1 MSVVLRV
8 GQDLWTRARRVLP
21 GGVSSNVKMD
31 ERPQPLFFT
40 HAEGSRLYDCDG
52 NAYIDYTCGY
62 GPVILGHAYPPVV
75 EALQRAAARGFNYGG
90 QHEGEI
96 LLAERLAAAV
106 PCIDMVRYN
115 SSGSE
120 VVAAAVRLA
129 RAYTRRSKIV
139 KFAGH
144 YHGWFDE
151 ELLATHPSPVGDA
164 APDGDASPDGDAAP
178 DGDGPPGPESAGQ
191 PASSAAHVL
200 VAPWNDAAA
209 LERLLAAH
217 QGEVAAVLM
226 EPIMCNSGAIMPAPG
241 YLERARE
248 LCTRHGVVLIFDEV
262 ITGFRVDL
270 GGAQALLG
278 VTPDLAVFG
287 KAVANGFP
295 LSCVGGRR
303 EIMDL
308 MSTGNV
314 FHGGTF
320 NGNPLGIASALATLD
335 ELARDDGAA
344 FHRLTATGRRLM
356 QGIRDAAA
364 ARGTPVLVQGP
375 GPVFYMWFT
384 DQPAITDYR
393 SSARVSREPYARFA
407 AAMLAR
413 GVRVIPGGRW
423 YVTVSHTDADID
435 QTLNTVGTALEESI
449 EKTAK
454 SQRGEG

>member
-1 MSVVLRV
+1 MSVVLQKGRR
-8 GQDLWTRARRVLP
+8 LWERARRVLP
-21 GGVSSNVKMD
+21 GGVSSNVKME
-31 ERPQPLFFT
+31 ERPQPLFFAR
-40 HAEGSRLYDCDG
+40 AEGSRLYDCDG
-52 NAYIDYTCGY
+52 NVYIDYTCGY

-75 EALQRAAARGFNYGG
+75 DALQRAAARGFNYGG

-106 PCIDMVRYN
+106 PCIEMVRYN

-129 RAYTRRSKIV
+129 RAHTRRLKIV
-139 KFAGH
+139 RFAGH

-151 ELLATHPSPVGDA
+151 ELLATHP
-164 APDGDASPDGDAAP
+164 APDDDA
-178 DGDGPPGPESAGQ
+178 PPEPESAGQ
-191 PASSAAHVL
+191 PSSSAAHVL
-200 VAPWNDAAA
+200 VAPWNDGAA
-209 LERLLAAH
+209 LERLLAAR
-217 QGEVAAVLM
+217 GSEVAGVLM

-241 YLERARE
+241 YLERVRE

-262 ITGFRVDL
+262 ITGFRVHL

-287 KAVANGFP
+287 KALANGFP

-308 MSTGNV
+308 MSTGKV

-320 NGNPLGIASALATLD
+320 NGNPLGVASALATLD

-344 FHRLTATGRRLM
+344 FHRLTATGQRLM
-356 QGIRDAAA
+356 RGIREVATAK
-364 ARGTPVLVQGP
+364 GTPVLVQGP

-384 DQPAITDYR
+384 DQSAITDYR

-413 GVRVIPGGRW
+413 GVRLIPGGRW
-423 YVTVSHTDADID
+423 YVTASHTDADID
-435 QTLNTVGTALEESI
+435 QTLKTMAAALDDAFQNAV
-449 EKTAK
+449 TM
-454 SQRGEG
+454 

>member
-1 MSVVLRV
+1 MSVVLRA
-8 GQDLWTRARRVLP
+8 GQQLWERARRVLP
-21 GGVSSNVKMD
+21 GGVSSNVKME

-40 HAEGSRLYDCDG
+40 RAEGSRLYDCDG

-62 GPVILGHAYPPVV
+62 GPVILGHAHPPVV
-75 EALQRAAARGFNYGG
+75 DALQRAAARGFIYGG

-96 LLAERLAAAV
+96 LLAERLADAV
-106 PCIDMVRYN
+106 PCIEMVRYN

-129 RAYTRRSKIV
+129 RAYTRRTKIV

-151 ELLATHPSPVGDA
+151 ELLATHPSPVGDTS
-164 APDGDASPDGDAAP
+164 PVGDASPDGDA
-178 DGDGPPGPESAGQ
+178 PPEPESAGQ
-191 PASSAAHVL
+191 PPSSAAHVL
-200 VAPWNDAAA
+200 VAPWNDAGA

-217 QGEVAAVLM
+217 PGEVAGVLM
-226 EPIMCNSGAIMPAPG
+226 EPIMCNSGVIMPAPG
-241 YLERARE
+241 YLERVRE

-262 ITGFRVDL
+262 ITGFRVYL

-287 KAVANGFP
+287 KALANGFP

-308 MSTGNV
+308 ITDGRV
-314 FHGGTF
+314 VHAGTF
-320 NGNPLGIASALATLD
+320 NGNPLGVAAALATID
-335 ELARDDGAA
+335 ELARDGGAA
-344 FHRLTATGRRLM
+344 YRRLTATGTRLM
-356 QGIRDAAA
+356 RGIREAAA
-364 ARGTPVLVQGP
+364 AKGTPVLVQGP

-384 DQPAITDYR
+384 DQAAITDYP

-423 YVTVSHTDADID
+423 YVTLSHTDADID
-435 QTLNTVGTALEESI
+435 QTLKTMAAALDDAF
-449 EKTAK
+449 KKAATM
-454 SQRGEG
+454 

>member
-1 MSVVLRV
+1 MSVVLQN
-8 GQDLWTRARRVLP
+8 GQRLWQRAGRVLP
-21 GGVSSNVKMD
+21 GGVSSNVKME

-40 HAEGSRLYDCDG
+40 RAEGSRLYDCDG

-75 EALQRAAARGFNYGG
+75 DALQRAAARGFIYGG

-96 LLAERLAAAV
+96 LLAERLADAV
-106 PCIDMVRYN
+106 PCIEMVRYN

-129 RAYTRRSKIV
+129 RAYTRRTKIV
-139 KFAGH
+139 RFAGH

-151 ELLATHPSPVGDA
+151 ELLATHPSP
-164 APDGDASPDGDAAP
+164 DGDASPDSDV
-178 DGDGPPGPESAGQ
+178 PPVPESAGQ

-200 VAPWNDAAA
+200 VAPWNDAGA

-217 QGEVAAVLM
+217 SGEVAGVLM
-226 EPIMCNSGAIMPAPG
+226 EPIMCNSGVIMPAPG
-241 YLERARE
+241 YLERVRE

-262 ITGFRVDL
+262 ITGFRVHL
-270 GGAQALLG
+270 GGAQTLLG

-287 KAVANGFP
+287 KALANGFP

-308 MSTGNV
+308 ISDGRV
-314 FHGGTF
+314 VHAGTF
-320 NGNPLGIASALATLD
+320 NGNPLGVAAALATID
-335 ELARDDGAA
+335 ELARDGGAA
-344 FHRLTATGRRLM
+344 YKRLTAIGTQLM

-364 ARGTPVLVQGP
+364 ARGVPVLLQGP

-384 DQPAITDYR
+384 AAKAITDYPG
-393 SSARVSREPYARFA
+393 SARVSREPYARFA
-407 AAMLAR
+407 AAMLGH

-423 YVTVSHTDADID
+423 YVSFSHTDDD
-435 QTLNTVGTALEESI
+435 VERTVNAAAAALEA
-449 EKTAK
+449 TA
-454 SQRGEG
+454 S

>member
-1 MSVVLRV
+1 MSVVLQNGRR
-8 GQDLWTRARRVLP
+8 LLERARRVLP
-21 GGVSSNVKMD
+21 GGVSSNVKME
-31 ERPQPLFFT
+31 ERPQPLFFAR
-40 HAEGSRLYDCDG
+40 AEGSRLYDCDG

-75 EALQRAAARGFNYGG
+75 DALQRAAARGFNYGG

-106 PCIDMVRYN
+106 PCIEMVRYN

-129 RAYTRRSKIV
+129 RAYTRRLKIV
-139 KFAGH
+139 RFAGH

-151 ELLATHPSPVGDA
+151 ELLATHPSPDGDA
-164 APDGDASPDGDAAP
+164 APDGDA
-178 DGDGPPGPESAGQ
+178 PPEPESAGQ

-200 VAPWNDAAA
+200 VAPWNDAGA

-217 QGEVAAVLM
+217 LGEVAGVLM

-241 YLERARE
+241 YLERVRE

-262 ITGFRVDL
+262 ITGFRVHL

-287 KAVANGFP
+287 KALANGFP

-308 MSTGNV
+308 ISDGRV
-314 FHGGTF
+314 VHAGTF
-320 NGNPLGIASALATLD
+320 NGNPLGVASALATLD

-356 QGIRDAAA
+356 QGIREAAA
-364 ARGTPVLVQGP
+364 AKGTPVLVQGP

-384 DQPAITDYR
+384 DQSAITDYR

-423 YVTVSHTDADID
+423 YVTLSHTDADID
-435 QTLNTVGTALEESI
+435 QTL
-449 EKTAK
+449 KTAAAALDDIRK
-454 SQRGEG
+454 PMRGEG